1 VNLAALSNVRLDQGL
16 SMKGFDEDFEAVDS
30 RELTRDAAILGYF
43 LARMNEKRNK
53 TEAAANW
60 QNKDQFSSSVL

>member
-1 VNLAALSNVRLDQGL
+1 
-16 SMKGFDEDFEAVDS
+16 MKGFDEDFEAVDS
-30 RELTRDAAILGYF
+30 RELTCDAAILGYF